1 MSAEYQQLVV
11 TNASA
16 SILRDIIPTSTVE
29 SSHHQFT
36 PFQIEHPL
44 YNSQVLFIFRV
55 LVIAIGI
62 PIQILVA
69 FVILRT
75 RQLNNPRNAFW
86 LGNITCHFVTL
97 LMGAYEYWTVVNPTI
112 HRSDILC
119 RIYSLLV
126 GYPYTILLVSLLL
139 ATADRWFAISD
150 PIKHRKYVTVSGVA
164 GCLIIS
170 WILVL
175 FILTSPYWSGTI
187 EILLCAVNQD
197 VMKWIMASHF
207 VMVSFIIVAQV
218 KVYIRTRQYLRFKA
232 HRPAA
237 NLHQQSPPD
246 YYLSSNSSSNTR
258 PDEYFVHLPNK
269 TICRLELE
277 ASVTLFCGV
286 ASLCVCALPLAF
298 VFLTLIVCKIELCT
312 FQCDVSTVLI
322 LIPYARELLLL
333 HSVVSPLLYVVRSR
347 EFSKALRRTL
357 PRCFFFHQ
365 QRRCASP
372 VELRNY

>member
-1 MSAEYQQLVV
+1 MSEYQPLVV

-16 SILRDIIPTSTVE
+16 SILSEIIPSRTDE
-29 SSHHQFT
+29 SSHLFKQ
-36 PFQIEHPL
+36 FQIEQPL
-44 YNSQVLFIFRV
+44 HNSQVYFIFRV
-55 LVIAIGI
+55 LVIAVGI
-62 PIQILVA
+62 PIQLLVA

-86 LGNITCHFVTL
+86 LGNIKCHFVTL
-97 LMGAYEYWTVVNPTI
+97 LMGVYEYWTVVNQTI

-126 GYPYTILLVSLLL
+126 GYPYTILLVGLLL

-150 PIKHRKYVTVSGVA
+150 PIKHRKYVTVSRVA

-175 FILTSPYWSGTI
+175 FILTSPYWTGRL

-232 HRPAA
+232 HRPAD
-237 NLHQQSPPD
+237 HQQSPQD
-246 YYLSSNSSSNTR
+246 YYLSSNSSSTR
-258 PDEYFVHLPNK
+258 PDEYFVHLPDK

-298 VFLTLIVCKIELCT
+298 VFLTLIVCKIELSF

-333 HSVVSPLLYVVRSR
+333 HSVVSPLLYVLRSR

-357 PRCFFFHQ
+357 PRCFVIHQ

-372 VELRNY
+372 VELPKL